1 MKDNPKPA
9 FAAIPVRALADDRLS
24 ALHFRVLGAVAFH
37 DRFGGNGTGCF
48 ASQSRLA
55 EYCGCHYTALSHALA
70 DLRAYG
76 YVQTERQNEN
86 KRKRVHRVLYAQ
98 SDQLPPLSADT
109 DTWSAAQ
116 QSPDSCSN
124 GQVFSCPDG
133 QQSPGTVGRENFQA
147 TDFPTEST
155 SIRYPVKRNKISG
168 ETERGASFENLPALI
183 AAVRAALDANQ
194 GAQKWLAIRMR
205 ISPSHLGNILAGRR
219 EPGPWVRQCLEE
231 FASGRMVL

>member
-1 MKDNPKPA
+1 MKDNAKPA

-37 DRFGGNGTGCF
+37 DRFGGNGAGCF
-48 ASQSRLA
+48 ASQARLA

-98 SDQLPPLSADT
+98 SDHFPPLSGDL
-109 DTWSAAQ
+109 DTWPAEQ

-124 GQVFSCPDG
+124 EQVFSCPDG
-133 QQSPGTVGRENFQA
+133 QQSPGTVGRENSEA
-147 TDFPTEST
+147 TDFLSES
-155 SIRYPVKRNKISG
+155 SPIRYPVKRDNKSG
-168 ETERGASFENLPALI
+168 ETERGANFESMTALTG
-183 AAVRAALDANQ
+183 AVRARLKALGIPQ
-194 GAQKWLAIRMR
+194 WQLASRMQ
-205 ISPSHLGNILAGRR
+205 ISKSQLCNLLACRR
-219 EPGPWVRQCLEE
+219 KPCPRDLHALHE
-231 FASGRMVL
+231 FATGRMVL